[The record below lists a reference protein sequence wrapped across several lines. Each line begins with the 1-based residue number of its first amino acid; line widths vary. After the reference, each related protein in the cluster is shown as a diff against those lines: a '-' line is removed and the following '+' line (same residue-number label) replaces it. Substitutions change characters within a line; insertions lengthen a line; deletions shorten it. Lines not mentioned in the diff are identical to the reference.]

1 MTQSTLLAMPR
12 RLTMVV
18 SPRLLKIALW
28 VLAIMALVIFGLGLL
43 GLAIA
48 WSFEP
53 LDEIIAEVFKAL
65 KADPKTTVA
74 VLVFAISTALAV
86 AAYIWKTELER
97 ATLLRE
103 LTTKLYTDPGLYGA
117 YNELVYNYEAATYYA
132 VADAIETNVDRQG
145 AALKQPIFR
154 GGEAWQYNGGQPL
167 GPGKRRFH
175 PFFFQGSPEEAR
187 LDALLNYLELVA
199 YHIERGH
206 LSEDEIGVALKEMLT
221 TIAKRPFI
229 TEYLLYVSKQVD
241 LKSSPNTGSY
251 RDLYKRLNSRLDV
264 FRRDAKTKE
273 EDYSS
278 DAIASRLYH
287 RDRTR
292 KLYKEAKVTEE
303 FVNCLRGLPQ
313 ADDVRQKVKERIS
326 AQSSVPESPGR
337 ETEQGELL
345 LCLAACMAEA
355 GLLLKGDAAAAQRFS
370 KYAASP
376 VGKAIVSDTFD
387 DLGWPRALCDLAMR
401 FNDQQAPEIRRER
414 ILDVL
419 ASA

>member
-12 RLTMVV
+12 RMTMVV

-28 VLAIMALVIFGLGLL
+28 VLAIMALVIIGLGLL

-86 AAYIWKTELER
+86 AAYIRTTELER

-103 LTTKLYTDPGLYGA
+103 LTTKLYTDAGLYGA

-132 VADAIETNVDRQG
+132 VADAIETNVERQG
-145 AALKQPIFR
+145 AALKLPIFR
-154 GGEAWQYNGGQPL
+154 GGEAWQYNAGQPL

-206 LSEDEIGVALKEMLT
+206 LSEDEIGVALREILT

-229 TEYLLYVSKQVD
+229 TEYLLYVSKQID
-241 LKSSPNTGSY
+241 LKSSPNTGLY
-251 RDLYKRLNSRLDV
+251 RGLYRNLNKRLDD
-264 FRRDAKTKE
+264 FRWEATTKD
-273 EDYSS
+273 EDYTG
-278 DAIASRLYH
+278 DAVASRLFH

-292 KLYKEAKVTEE
+292 KLYMEAKVTEE
-303 FVNCLRGLPQ
+303 FVKRLRELPQ
-313 ADDVRQKVKERIS
+313 AENVRRIVTERIS
-326 AQSSVPESPGR
+326 EQSFVPKTPG
-337 ETEQGELL
+337 ETKDGKPV
-345 LCLAACMAEA
+345 LCLAARIAEA
-355 GLLLKGDAAAAQRFS
+355 GLLLRGDTKGAESFCKSAARTG
-370 KYAASP
+370 
-376 VGKAIVSDTFD
+376 GKAVLRNTFD
-387 DLGWPRALCDLAMR
+387 RLGWPQALCDWAM
-401 FNDQQAPEIRRER
+401 
-414 ILDVL
+414 
-419 ASA
+419 

>member
-18 SPRLLKIALW
+18 SPRLLKIALL

-48 WSFEP
+48 WSFDP

-132 VADAIETNVDRQG
+132 VADAIETNVERQG

-154 GGEAWQYNGGQPL
+154 GGEAWQFNGGQPL

-175 PFFFQGSPEEAR
+175 PFFFQGSAEEAR

-206 LSEDEIGVALKEMLT
+206 LSEDEIGVALREILT

-241 LKSSPNTGSY
+241 RKSSPNTGSY

-313 ADDVRQKVKERIS
+313 ADDVRQ
-326 AQSSVPESPGR
+326 SPGR

-376 VGKAIVSDTFD
+376 VGKAILNDTFD

>member
-1 MTQSTLLAMPR
+1 MPQSTLLGVPR
-12 RLTMVV
+12 GLTMVV

-28 VLAIMALVIFGLGLL
+28 VLAIMALVIIGLGLL

-53 LDEIIAEVFKAL
+53 LDELVAEVFKAL
-65 KADPKTTVA
+65 KADPKATVA

-103 LTTKLYTDPGLYGA
+103 LTTKLYTDAGLYGA

-132 VADAIETNVDRQG
+132 VADAIETNVERQG
-145 AALKQPIFR
+145 AALKAPVFR

-167 GPGKRRFH
+167 VPGKRRFH

-229 TEYLLYVSKQVD
+229 TEYLLYVSKQID

-251 RDLYKRLNSRLDV
+251 RDLYKRLNGRLDV
-264 FRRDAKTKE
+264 FRKEATTNGEDYRRDAV
-273 EDYSS
+273 
-278 DAIASRLYH
+278 ASRLYH

-292 KLYKEAKVTEE
+292 KLYKEAKVTED
-303 FVNCLRGLPQ
+303 FMKCLRDLPQ
-313 ADDVRQKVKERIS
+313 ADDVRQTVRERIS

-337 ETEQGELL
+337 KTEQGELL
-345 LCLAACMAEA
+345 LCLAARIAEA
-355 GLLLKGDAAAAQRFS
+355 GLLLKGEPDAAERFCE
-370 KYAASP
+370 YAASP
-376 VGKAIVSDTFD
+376 VGKTVVSDTFD
-387 DLGWPRALCDLAMR
+387 DLGWPQALCDQAMR